1 MTFEQGELSKESSE
15 SLPNKYSFQLPDV
28 KNFIYGDFESK
39 YERTVFKKT
48 PGAPPVAIFYTQSGK
63 ELERVNLEK
72 FDRYVHSM
80 SLSLSIS
87 LSVCVCAYII
97 FTIYH
102 FSMQGGAQQDDGI
115 QGNPAQSQARRSVM

>member
-1 MTFEQGELSKESSE
+1 MGGQLRVQVRHRVMLRMTFEQGELSKESSE

-72 FDRYVHSM
+72 FDRYVHSR
-80 SLSLSIS
+80 
-87 LSVCVCAYII
+87 C
-97 FTIYH
+97 
-102 FSMQGGAQQDDGI
+102 GK
-115 QGNPAQSQARRSVM
+115 